1 MPEDSRGGSQSGEE
15 PTRHDVAEDRRIR
28 FRATLLL
35 ALTAALVLAFA
46 AYVMYARGTFEDT
59 QRLVLMAS
67 NSEGISVGAD
77 LTFSGFPVG
86 RVERIDLAPNGQARI
101 EIDVPRKDARWL
113 RAGSVFT
120 LERGLVGGARLR
132 AFTGDLDDAPLPDGA
147 VRPVLRGDTTDELPA
162 LIANVNR
169 VLGNIERL
177 TSEGSGLDTSLSAAR
192 SLLERM
198 QGRHGALSVVLGG
211 DEQAARAIVAIERAN
226 RLLESLDRLA
236 RSAEALT
243 RKADATLG
251 KADARVFG
259 AGGMA
264 DEAHKAAQSASA
276 LLADARQSLRKVD
289 AMLVDA
295 QRIAADTRGA
305 TGDLAALRAEVEAT
319 LRRIGSMIEEI
330 DRKWPF
336 RRETELT
343 LP

>member
-1 MPEDSRGGSQSGEE
+1 
-15 PTRHDVAEDRRIR
+15 
-28 FRATLLL
+28 
-35 ALTAALVLAFA
+35 
-46 AYVMYARGTFEDT
+46 
-59 QRLVLMAS
+59 VLMAS